1 VACCTRSAAVTAAE
15 LGMEAAKT
23 RCCQHRLVGFG
34 AGLSAPP
41 GLVDCQPRSWLGHP
55 VIRVRRGDQMF
66 PGHRA
71 MPLWVNKVVSW
82 LRRQGQTGWAV
93 SRGRVSVMILVH
105 RSRLSW
111 TPSRQR

>member
-1 VACCTRSAAVTAAE
+1 
-15 LGMEAAKT
+15 
-23 RCCQHRLVGFG
+23 
-34 AGLSAPP
+34 
-41 GLVDCQPRSWLGHP
+41 
-55 VIRVRRGDQMF
+55 MF